1 MQCFYFFIIFIT
13 LVLNAKPLTMNFKN
27 NPQLKLAYD
36 FLQYT
41 NQNVFLTGKAGSG
54 KTTFLKNLKK
64 NSPKRTIIVA
74 PTGVAAINAGGVTIH
89 SFFQLSFG
97 PQIPDGQY
105 GMQGADESSG
115 NSFRAKRFSKKKINI
130 IRSLD
135 LLIIDE
141 ISMVRADMLDAI
153 DAVLRRYR
161 HRHKP
166 FGGAQL
172 LMIGDLQQ
180 LSPVVKEDEWN
191 ILKKYYN
198 TFYFFSSRALKQSR
212 FTGIELKY
220 IYRQSDQIF
229 IDLLNKVRENILDE
243 STVKV
248 LNGRYVKDFNPKD
261 EEGYIMLT
269 THNYQ
274 SQRVNASRLN
284 RLTTKMHSFECR
296 VKGEFP
302 EHSYPA
308 DQLFQLKVGSQVM
321 FLKNDS
327 TGEQRYF
334 NGKIGKVVNIND
346 DTIEVQCKNE
356 TDVIKVE
363 RDVWEN
369 TKYALNDQTSEI
381 EEDIVG
387 QFVQF
392 PLKLAWAITIHKS
405 QGLTFDKAIIDAQQS
420 FAHGQVYVALSRC
433 RSLEGL
439 VLSSPLNTESVINDK
454 TVVDF
459 TCDVEKNEPGE
470 QELTQARKEYE
481 KQLIAELFDFKTL
494 TGHIKYFLRI
504 WSENEAVIM
513 GNMRDVLVKVLSPIN
528 TEMVDVAEKFYS
540 QVSIIVNQY
549 GYAEENGKLNERIQK
564 AVGYFQGK
572 IQEHIDLPLENANFR
587 TDNKDI
593 RKRLGDVYSR
603 IESELE
609 IKKACFEAVKDG
621 FSIQSYLKAR
631 AEAAIEKPTKTTRRK
646 AVFADVEN
654 PEFYKVLTEWRAAK
668 SEETGMD
675 ESKILRHQVMAGIS
689 SQLPVTAKNLK
700 SVKGM
705 GGKKMQQFGPDIL
718 SLILRYKADRGEAI
732 PTNAAREVEYAG
744 LDTKEISLKMF
755 GENQLV
761 GDVAKRRG
769 LAMSTIESHLA
780 HFIALG
786 ELSVF
791 DVVDKIKYQK
801 IEQLV
806 KANPDMPASEIR
818 DKLGNSVSYGEIKM
832 VVAHLG

>member
-1 MQCFYFFIIFIT
+1 MQIE
-13 LVLNAKPLTMNFKN
+13 N
-27 NPQLKLAYD
+27 NPQLQLTYD
-36 FLQYT
+36 YLQYT
-41 NQNVFLTGKAGSG
+41 NQNVFLTGKAGTG

-64 NSPKRTIIVA
+64 ESPKRSIIVA

-105 GMQGADESSG
+105 GMHGADESQG
-115 NSFRAKRFSKKKINI
+115 NSFKAKRFSKNKINI

-161 HRHKP
+161 DRYKP

-180 LSPVVKEDEWN
+180 LSPVVKDDEWN
-191 ILKKYYN
+191 ILKKYYD
-198 TFYFFSSRALKQSR
+198 TFYFFSSRALKQSK
-212 FTGIELKY
+212 FTGIELKH
-220 IYRQSDQIF
+220 IYRQSDQVF
-229 IDLLNKVRENILDE
+229 IDLLNNVRENILDE
-243 STVKV
+243 STVKM

-284 RLTTKMHSFECR
+284 RLSTKMHSFECR
-296 VKGEFP
+296 VQGEFP
-302 EHSYPA
+302 ENSYPA
-308 DQLFQLKVGSQVM
+308 DELLQLKVGAQVM

-327 TGEQRYF
+327 KGEQRYF
-334 NGKIGKVVNIND
+334 NGKIGKVVQID
-346 DTIEVQCKNE
+346 DDKIEVQCKNDA
-356 TDVIKVE
+356 DVIKVE

-369 TKYALNDQTSEI
+369 TKYTLNEQTSEI
-381 EEDIVG
+381 EEDTVG

-439 VLSSPLNTESVINDK
+439 VLSSPLDAGSVINDE
-454 TVVDF
+454 TVVSF
-459 TCDVEKNEPGE
+459 TDDVEKNQPGK
-470 QELTQARKEYE
+470 QDLTQARKEYE

-504 WSENEAVIM
+504 WSENEAYVM
-513 GNMRDVLVKVLSPIN
+513 GNMREVLIKMLSPVN
-528 TEMVDVAEKFYS
+528 VEMVEVAEKFYD
-540 QVSIIVNQY
+540 QVSDIINQY
-549 GYAEENGKLNERIQK
+549 GYAENNETLDKRIAK
-564 AVGYFQGK
+564 AVDYYQK
-572 IQEHIDLPLENANFR
+572 KLHEHIDSPLEQASFR
-587 TDNKDI
+587 TDNKAI
-593 RKRLGDVYSR
+593 RKRLSDVFGR

-609 IKKACFEAVKDG
+609 IRKACLEAVKSG
-621 FSIQSYLKAR
+621 FSIHAYLKAR
-631 AEAAIEKPTKTTRRK
+631 GEAAIEKPTKTTRRA

-654 PEFYKVLTEWRAAK
+654 PEFYKVLAEWRAQK
-668 SEETGMD
+668 SEETGLD
-675 ESKILRHQVMAGIS
+675 ESKILRHPVMAGIS
-689 SQLPVTAKNLK
+689 SKMPVTAKTLK
-700 SVKGM
+700 AVRGM

-718 SLILRYKADRGEAI
+718 SLILKYKAGRGEAI
-732 PTNAAREVEYAG
+732 PTSAAQEVEFAG

-755 GENQLV
+755 GENRSID
-761 GDVAKRRG
+761 DVAKRRG
-769 LAMSTIESHLA
+769 YATSTIEGHLA
-780 HFIALG
+780 HFVELG
-786 ELSVF
+786 EL
-791 DVVDKIKYQK
+791 DVLDVIDKAKYQK
-801 IEQLV
+801 IEQVV
-806 KANPDMPASEIR
+806 KSNPEMPSAEIR

-832 VVAHLG
+832 VVAHLGC